1 MEVLWAC
8 GIFLRADWAC
18 DAIPDLNAS
27 LATIRLGMEECT
39 VSRALEGTVV
49 ATPVGGIKVGFETE
63 LQQVSFETEARTG
76 NWWSDTL
83 QRKRRP
89 SQTR

>member
-1 MEVLWAC
+1 ME
-8 GIFLRADWAC
+8 
-18 DAIPDLNAS
+18 IPDLNDS
-27 LATIRLGMEECT
+27 LATIRLGMEEYT

-63 LQQVSFETEARTG
+63 LQQVSLETEARTG
-76 NWWSDTL
+76 NWWSDTS